1 MGKINKEF
9 QWRMQGI
16 LHAREVVSKDGL
28 EGLDS
33 PTAKLCHEQD
43 YNYHFLHV
51 RFLLYNISTNAM
63 T

>member
-28 EGLDS
+28 EALDMDRVS
-33 PTAKLCHEQD
+33 AGSNP
-43 YNYHFLHV
+43 V
-51 RFLLYNISTNAM
+51 RSLKYGVLAERPIAPDC
-63 T
+63 